1 MELAKEHGLEWAG
14 AIKES
19 DLEVMVN
26 DLRRLVG
33 ARKLYVHPR
42 CKHLRHQLAT
52 GLWADK
58 QKTDF
63 AEDSTGHLDH
73 LAALV
78 YLVRAVDRQR
88 NPTPVGHYADPY
100 NDVVLH
106 SQSPRG
112 GARVLEDVL

>member
-1 MELAKEHGLEWAG
+1 MKEPILPTKMPRTPW
-14 AIKES
+14 
-19 DLEVMVN
+19 LN
-26 DLRRLVG
+26 
-33 ARKLYVHPR
+33 PR
-42 CKHLRHQLAT
+42 CHHLRKQLAT

-100 NDVVLH
+100 NDLVLN
-106 SQSPRG
+106 STSPRG
-112 GARVLEDVL
+112 SARVLEDVL